1 MVAELGD
8 AALKLGGVS
17 WGEEEETTM
26 VTDSIVPLRGH
37 GESLL
42 LGGPAHPAIHDQGLA
57 AYRLDTLDLA
67 PGYRLRGGQQ
77 ALDVHAMRVEFQ
89 TENTDLTEHQK
100 KSQRTQEREKTTAR
114 AGEEYAS
121 QPTKQRHHR
130 EHC

>member
-1 MVAELGD
+1 MAELGD
-8 AALKLGGVS
+8 AALKLVGVS
-17 WGEEEETTM
+17 WGEEEETTT

-42 LGGPAHPAIHDQGLA
+42 LRGPAHPALHDQGLA

-67 PGYRLRGGQQ
+67 PGDRLRGSQQ
-77 ALDVHAMRVEFQ
+77 ALDVHAMRVELQ
-89 TENTDLTEHQK
+89 AENADLTEHQK

-121 QPTKQRHHR
+121 QPTKQCHRR